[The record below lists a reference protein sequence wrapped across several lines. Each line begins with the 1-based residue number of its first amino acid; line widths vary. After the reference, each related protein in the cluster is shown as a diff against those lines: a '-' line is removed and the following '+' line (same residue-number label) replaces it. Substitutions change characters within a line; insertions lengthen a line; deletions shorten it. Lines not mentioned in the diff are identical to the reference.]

1 MNAMTPSLDL
11 WVIMDELPHHFTLE
25 KANFNLSVSNP
36 SKDRLSKRAKIEDPD
51 DKGIQVDCLIPV
63 DRAHETTSP
72 LVSSSSE
79 SGPSS
84 FGSSGSDIVM
94 FASSILPSSER
105 SEKSLHL
112 PQIP

>member
-11 WVIMDELPHHFTLE
+11 WVILDELPHHFTLE

-36 SKDRLSKRAKIEDPD
+36 SKDRPSKRAKIEDPD
-51 DKGIQVDCLIPV
+51 DKGMEVDFLIPV
-63 DRAHETTSP
+63 DLAHETTSP
-72 LVSSSSE
+72 LVNSSE

-84 FGSSGSDIVM
+84 FGSSGSDIVI

-105 SEKSLHL
+105 SGKSLHL